1 MVDDFCD
8 LVDRKFADLRLTD
21 SSGEL
26 EIACRIADAVAV
38 RFELPGTEYL
48 HLSSVLIEADGL
60 DHPTGQT
67 SRTTSSVW
75 KNYDETLASGV
86 IFDPGNTTKAFHTR
100 KDNHPWL
107 EIKFDQARDLHKITV
122 RNVAGPNSVRAR
134 GLQVLVRTADGRLR
148 TVYDGVARERE
159 LVRTAERFGNGD
171 LATGAGSIV
180 PAVKRILPVGRI
192 LPVKRNLP
200 VSRSARRDGT
210 SVALAP
216 DLARMLCHVWLG
228 DYQAVRFALDRSGID
243 SETAGRFQTA
253 VNQKIL
259 YPRKLEW
266 TSHGVRRSFRFWTR
280 KQREEYVGLTLDVI
294 EALREL
300 TDDVCLGF
308 GSVLS
313 VVRDHAL
320 LPHDDDLDVL
330 IGFEPGRAATH
341 ADGRKLVRECL
352 VGHGFTVSGE
362 MHSYQW
368 VTRPGGGPR
377 LDVFIGVFEDDR
389 ISWYPG
395 RRGALTRSM
404 MFPARQEE
412 FLGRQVPVPHK
423 PELYLEQI
431 YGSGW
436 VTPDPG
442 FRHNWQPA
450 TYADIAG

>member
-8 LVDRKFADLRLTD
+8 LAERKFADLRFTD
-21 SSGEL
+21 SLGCV
-26 EIACRIADAVAV
+26 EIVCRIPDAVAV
-38 RFELPGTEYL
+38 RFELARTEYL
-48 HLSSVLIEADGL
+48 HLSSVRIEADGL
-60 DHPTGQT
+60 DHPVDQT

-75 KNYDETLASGV
+75 KDYDQALASGV
-86 IFDPGNTTKAFHTR
+86 IFDPDNSKKAFHTR

-107 EIKFDQARDLHKITV
+107 EIGFDRARDLHKITV
-122 RNVAGPNSVRAR
+122 RNVEGPNSVRAR

-148 TVYDGVARERE
+148 TVYDGVARERD
-159 LVRTAERFGNGD
+159 LVRAVERFANGD
-171 LATGAGSIV
+171 LPTVPGSIV
-180 PAVKRILPVGRI
+180 PAV
-192 LPVKRNLP
+192 
-200 VSRSARRDGT
+200 RRMLRRHRT
-210 SVALAP
+210 SVAPAP
-216 DLARMLCHVWLG
+216 DLARMLCRVWLG
-228 DYQAVRFALDRSGID
+228 DYQAVRFALDRSGIESD
-243 SETAGRFQTA
+243 IAGRFQTA
-253 VNQKIL
+253 VNTRVL

-266 TSHGVRRSFRFWTR
+266 TSHGVRRSFRFWTPR
-280 KQREEYVGLTLDVI
+280 QRQQYVDFTLDVI
-294 EALREL
+294 DALREL
-300 TDDVCLGF
+300 TGDVCLGF

-330 IGFEPGRAATH
+330 IGFEPDRAATH
-341 ADGRKLVRECL
+341 ADGRRLVRECL
-352 VGHGFTVSGE
+352 TGHGFIVSGE

-368 VTRPGGGPR
+368 VTRPEGGPR
-377 LDVFIGVFEDDR
+377 LDVFIGVFEDDL

-395 RRGALTRSM
+395 RRGALTRPM

-431 YGSGW
+431 YGTGW

-450 TYADIAG
+450 AYADIAG